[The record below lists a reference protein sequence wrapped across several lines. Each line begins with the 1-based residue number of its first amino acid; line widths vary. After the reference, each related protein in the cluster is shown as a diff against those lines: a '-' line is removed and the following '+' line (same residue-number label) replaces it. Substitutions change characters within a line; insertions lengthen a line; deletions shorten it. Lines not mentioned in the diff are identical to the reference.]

1 MEWDF
6 HFIDA
11 QQRTEHLQSLGAKP
25 IPRETFLEMLAS
37 ALKYPTL
44 TGKW

>member
-1 MEWDF
+1 MEWGF

-11 QQRTEHLQSLGAKP
+11 QQRTEHLRSLGAGA
-25 IPRETFLEMLAS
+25 IARSEFLIMLEN
-37 ALKYPTL
+37 ALTYPTI